1 MTQPKPFP
9 LPSRVRSQQS
19 PVHAE
24 LAVTL
29 LGPSAAMAQ
38 LWSQM
43 RRLAPYLRTVLLT
56 GEADCGQEAVAR
68 LLLDLSP
75 ASHRSF
81 LQLTAA
87 ELETRLLRPAG
98 LVAFPSD
105 VLLFLPDAEKLS
117 RPAGD
122 ALLRL
127 MKMRRARPFTVV
139 AATSEDLRT
148 LVGVGRFSAELAEAL
163 DAIRLALPPLA
174 QRAEDLP
181 MLISHILATQSAH
194 SGQLAPQVA
203 DDFHRAAMAHSWPGN
218 LRELSETL
226 AALCSGDE
234 DDVLHGADLHRAL
247 VSGRPG
253 HTSETAS
260 TRMVS
265 LDTVMQEHIVCVLR
279 ACRGNKLRAA
289 ETLGISR
296 STLYRMLD
304 SAAASQTGTLCMAG

>member
-9 LPSRVRSQQS
+9 LPSRVRTQQS
-19 PVHAE
+19 SVHAE

-29 LGPSAAMAQ
+29 LGPSPAMAQ

-56 GEADCGQEAVAR
+56 GEAHCGQEAVAR

-75 ASHRSF
+75 HSNRPF

-87 ELETRLLRPAG
+87 EIEAKLLRPAG
-98 LVAFPSD
+98 LVSFPSD
-105 VLLFLPDAEKLS
+105 VLLFLPDAENLS
-117 RPAGD
+117 RAAGD

-148 LVGVGRFSAELAEAL
+148 LVGVGRFSPELADAL
-163 DAIRLALPPLA
+163 GAMRLALPSLSG
-174 QRAEDLP
+174 RVEDLP
-181 MLISHILATQSAH
+181 MLISHTLAVQSTH
-194 SGQLAPQVA
+194 TGRPAPQVTE
-203 DDFHRAAMAHSWPGN
+203 DFLRAAMAHPWPGN
-218 LRELSETL
+218 LLELSETL
-226 AALCSGDE
+226 AALCAGNDR
-234 DDVLHGADLHRAL
+234 DVLRGADLHRAL
-247 VSGRPG
+247 SSHRTG
-253 HTSETAS
+253 HAPEAAS
-260 TRMVS
+260 ARMVS

-279 ACRGNKLRAA
+279 ACHGNKLRAA

-304 SAAASQTGTLCMAG
+304 SGAASQPEALSLAS